1 MAENMTGKVLNNR
14 YQITERIGIGG
25 MAEVYRAQDN
35 VLGRLVAV
43 KVMLPQYA
51 ADPSFTQR
59 FRQEAAAAANLQSPY
74 IVNVYDWG
82 QDNGTYYIVM
92 EFVHGSDLKAAIQ
105 ERGAINQRKVAEIG
119 SQVCQALSVAHGQD
133 IIHRDIKP
141 QNIMIQ
147 PDGNVKVMDFGI
159 ARSKNSVKTQTSSV
173 LGTAHYISPEQAQG
187 KDLTPASDIYS
198 LGVVLYEAA
207 TGKLPFDA
215 DDAVAVAMMH
225 VNDEPVPPRQI
236 NPDIDPSLEAIIM
249 KCLAKNPADRF
260 ATAKDMRRCLNDF
273 LAGRPVNL
281 GDDFTGA
288 RTAVMGGVA
297 PIGADSTM
305 AMPTSTD
312 TGDETRTYKAEDDTE
327 KKSHRRRN
335 IIIVVCVIVALA
347 IIGAIIFAAVSC
359 SNQALATVPDVV
371 GQQSDEAIST
381 LENEGFEVEATEEN
395 SDSVDSG
402 CVIRQDPDGNTQA
415 EKGSTVTIAV
425 SLGSAE
431 ITVPDLKNMTASE
444 AKKELQANGL
454 QYKKGKGKYS
464 DKVEKDH
471 VVSQDIPAGTKV
483 AKDTTVTISLSKGPK
498 GIEVPYVV
506 GDSESSATSTLQ
518 NAGFEVSKDY
528 SYSDSVAEGN
538 VISQDPSEGRYEE
551 GTTVSIVISKGK
563 EKTEYSV
570 SVSSSS
576 GGSVSASESSVYEGD
591 SVSITITPN
600 SGYEVASA
608 SGISGVSSSGGTYKI
623 SDITSNVDVYVEFQ
637 KVKSSGD
644 GGDGGDGGDNG
655 NGGDK
660 GDNSGDSGSKKNS

>member
-260 ATAKDMRRCLNDF
+260 AAAKDMRRCLNDF

-297 PIGADSTM
+297 PIGADSTT